1 MNHPKHEDK
10 RGYFQELF
18 RVSEC
23 GHEVRQVSRFK
34 INPGQTRG
42 GHYHTSTY
50 ETFIVL
56 DGECVVHVYDINQEF
71 PFSQHLGEGECLTMQ
86 PFSHHTFYSKD
97 GCVLLV
103 ASNKEFDPKS
113 TDTFPDL
120 PKKDAR

>member
-23 GHEVRQVSRFK
+23 DHEVKQISRFR

-42 GHYHTSTY
+42 GHYHSKLT

-56 DGECVVHVYDINQEF
+56 EGECVIHVYDINQEL
-71 PFSQHLGEGECLTMQ
+71 PFSQHLQEGEYLTMT

-97 GCVLLV
+97 GCTLLI
-103 ASNKEFDPKS
+103 AANQEFNPKDM
-113 TDTFPDL
+113 DTFPDL